1 MTKERQIEV
10 KLWIKCPLLRLTKE
24 VSIENCR
31 SCHYA
36 RVVDFIKMKVSCAFP
51 EKKEQYEKIG
61 D

>member
-31 SCHYA
+31 SCHYS
-36 RVVDFIKMKVSCAFP
+36 RVVDFIKMKVSCTFP
-51 EKKEQYEKIG
+51 ERKEGAK
-61 D
+61 